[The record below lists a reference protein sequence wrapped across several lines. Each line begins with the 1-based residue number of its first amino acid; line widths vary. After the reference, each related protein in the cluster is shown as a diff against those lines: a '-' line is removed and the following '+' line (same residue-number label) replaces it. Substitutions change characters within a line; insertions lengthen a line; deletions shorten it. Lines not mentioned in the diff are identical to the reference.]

1 MTDQE
6 LIQAYLKGDDRA
18 FNTLVRRYH
27 KPVYNY
33 LLKLV
38 GSRED
43 ADDLAQT
50 VFIRCC
56 GNLKGL
62 KDPQLFTPWLYR
74 IAGNLARDHW
84 RARKEAVSFDQ
95 FSEDSNPLAEIFVSD
110 DDPLA
115 AAAAG
120 QRAEIVRKALLLIPY
135 EQRETLILK
144 IYQGLKFTE
153 IAETLNEPLNTV
165 KSRLYYGLTAMKKI
179 LQSWNLEELRQYE
192 L

>member
-18 FNTLVRRYH
+18 FNSLVRRYH

-33 LLKLV
+33 LLKMV

-56 GNLKGL
+56 TSLKKL
-62 KDPQLFTPWLYR
+62 KDQQRFAPWLYR
-74 IAGNLARDHW
+74 IAANLARDHW
-84 RARKEAVSFDQ
+84 RARKETVSFDQ
-95 FSEDSNPLAEIFVSD
+95 YCEEANPLAEILLSN
-110 DDPLA
+110 DDPLNA
-115 AAAAG
+115 AAAE
-120 QRAEIVRKALLLIPY
+120 QRAEIVRKALLMIPF

-144 IYQGLKFTE
+144 MYQSLKFSE
-153 IAETLNEPLNTV
+153 IAEALGEPLNTV
-165 KSRLYYGLTAMKKI
+165 KSRLYYGLSAMKKI
-179 LQSWNLEELRQYE
+179 LQSWNLEELRHYE
-192 L
+192 M